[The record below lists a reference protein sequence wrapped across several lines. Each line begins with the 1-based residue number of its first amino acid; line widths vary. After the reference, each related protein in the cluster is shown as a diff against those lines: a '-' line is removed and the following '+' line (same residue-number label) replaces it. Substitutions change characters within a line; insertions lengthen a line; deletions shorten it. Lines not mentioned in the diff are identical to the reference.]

1 MLVTLVAR
9 LTLRYFQYLAQEI
22 AENGREFVK
31 EHWRWEV
38 MQAYM
43 FRLLLE

>member
-1 MLVTLVAR
+1 MSRSTH
-9 LTLRYFQYLAQEI
+9 LTFDYPQYLAQEI
-22 AENGREFVK
+22 AENGRQFVK